1 MIFFRI
7 LMLVGMIRLLIATDK
22 PRLCA
27 GIYGSFVTT
36 GTLLSGQSLPAA
48 LIAGGL
54 AFFLSGVYFWLLNRF
69 APGLLWWLLLVFRV
83 LICLLLG
90 FFSRRAIVLH

>member
-69 APGLLWWLLLVFRV
+69 DSGLLWWVV
-83 LICLLLG
+83 LILG
-90 FFSRRAIVLH
+90 FLIGLI